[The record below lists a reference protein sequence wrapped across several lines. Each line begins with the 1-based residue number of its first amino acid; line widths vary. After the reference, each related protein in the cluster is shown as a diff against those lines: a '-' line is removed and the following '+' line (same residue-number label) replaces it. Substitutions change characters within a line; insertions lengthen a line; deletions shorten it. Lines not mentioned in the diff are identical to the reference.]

1 MNTQL
6 EQFVKKVDDRQAT
19 IGVVGMGYVG
29 LPLAV
34 AFAGK
39 GFRVIGI
46 DVDGDRVEKLQH
58 CKSYLKHIPA
68 AVFAPLVKEKRLT
81 ATTDFARAEEC
92 DAWIICVPTP
102 LTEHREPD
110 VSYIRDT
117 VNSLAPYLGPGKLV
131 SLESTTYPGTT
142 DELVREILEGASD
155 LKAGADY
162 FLVYSPEREDPGNP
176 TFHTRNIPKVV
187 GGFTPDCLEAGR
199 ALYAAA
205 VDQVVLVSGTRTAEM
220 VKLFENIYRAVNIA
234 LVNELKLL
242 CHRMEIDVWEVIQA
256 ASTKPFGFQAFWP
269 GPGLGG
275 HCIPIDPFYL
285 TWKARQV
292 DMNTRFIELAGEI
305 NTKMPYYVVDR
316 IQYALNWK
324 RKSLNGSN
332 VLLLGVAYK
341 PNVDDMRETPA
352 LKIMELLQKNG
363 ARIQYHDPYVPALQ
377 TTHPIPL
384 DLTSTP
390 LTATA
395 LKRADCVVVVTDH
408 KDVDYKMV
416 AHHADLVVDTRHVVP
431 KSWGNVV
438 DA

>member
-1 MNTQL
+1 MNTRL
-6 EQFVKKVDDRQAT
+6 EQFVKKVEDRRTA
-19 IGVVGMGYVG
+19 IAVVGMGYVG

-34 AFAGK
+34 AFARQGM
-39 GFRVIGI
+39 RVIGI
-46 DVDGDRVEKLQH
+46 DVDGDKVEKLTLG
-58 CKSYLKHIPA
+58 KSYLKHLPA
-68 AVFAPLVKEKRLT
+68 SDFAPLVKQKWLS
-81 ATTDFARAEEC
+81 ATTDFARAREC

-117 VNSLAPYLGPGKLV
+117 VEALAPHLTRDKLV

-142 DELVREILEGASD
+142 DELVRGILEEASG
-155 LKAGADY
+155 LKAGEDFY
-162 FLVYSPEREDPGNP
+162 LVFSPEREDPGNP
-176 TFHTRNIPKVV
+176 TFHTGNIPKVV
-187 GGFTPDCLEAGR
+187 GGYSPDCLVAGQ
-199 ALYAAA
+199 ALYRAA
-205 VDQVVLVSGTRTAEM
+205 VDRVVPVSGTRTAEM

-234 LVNELKLL
+234 LVNELKML

-292 DMNTRFIELAGEI
+292 DMSTKFIELAGEI
-305 NTKMPYYVVDR
+305 NTNMPYYVVDR

-352 LKIMELLQKNG
+352 LKIIELLQKHG
-363 ARIQYHDPYVPALQ
+363 ARIQYHDPYVPALSCV
-377 TTHPIPL
+377 HPIPL
-384 DLTSTP
+384 ELGSTP
-390 LTATA
+390 LSAST
-395 LKRADCVVVVTDH
+395 LKSADCVVVITDH
-408 KDVDYKMV
+408 KDIDYKLV
-416 AHHADLVVDTRHVVP
+416 ADHADLVVDTRHVVP
-431 KSWGNVV
+431 KGWGNVV